1 MSESRRLAD
10 GGLNVMVGDLLLW
23 HGSKPGPHWTLVDG
37 TDQPEYWWWI
47 ATESYVEYHPK
58 MAIVPA
64 GGTEH
69 DLLVPGGPVPAVS
82 ERRNPPASANEMRV
96 LAAVQRAKDADRQTD
111 LEHQVDIEVHR
122 RALELRAAVIIAAL
136 GVVLAIVLAI
146 WGRG

>member
-10 GGLNVMVGDLLLW
+10 GGLEVRPGDLLLW
-23 HGSKPGPHWTLVDG
+23 HGSKPSPAWTMVE
-37 TDQPEYWWWI
+37 DQLDYWWWI
-47 ATESYVEYHPK
+47 STQSYVEYHPK
-58 MAIVPA
+58 MALIPA

-69 DLLVPGGPVPAVS
+69 DLLVPGGPAGPMS
-82 ERRNPPASANEMRV
+82 ERRNPSMPAREMRV
-96 LAAVQRAKDADRQTD
+96 LAAVQRAKDEPRQTD

-122 RALELRAAVIIAAL
+122 RALELRAAVVIAVC

>member
-1 MSESRRLAD
+1 VSEERRTAN
-10 GGLNVMVGDLLLW
+10 GGLEVRIGDLLLW
-23 HGSKPGPHWTLVDG
+23 PGTKPGPAW
-37 TDQPEYWWWI
+37 QPVEDHPGYWWRL

-58 MAIVPA
+58 MAV
-64 GGTEH
+64 
-69 DLLVPGGPVPAVS
+69 VPGGSDPDGRDLLMPGEVGPLPD
-82 ERRNPPASANEMRV
+82 RRNPPMPAQEMRV
-96 LAAVQRAKDADRQTD
+96 MAALQRAKDEGRQTD